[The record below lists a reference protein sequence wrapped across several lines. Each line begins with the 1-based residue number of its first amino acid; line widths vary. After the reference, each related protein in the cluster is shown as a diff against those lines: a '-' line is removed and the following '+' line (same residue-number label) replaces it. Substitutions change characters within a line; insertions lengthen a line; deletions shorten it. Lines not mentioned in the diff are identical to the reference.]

1 MASRVARKWT
11 CASTFSLATPV
22 ISTKTSG
29 SSSSR
34 RASSVNDSSGKR
46 RMGNLSLA
54 LGLSTTSFRVGPM
67 SAWIARSFRQIPSAA
82 LASVEIFGTSRQ
94 SMVLGRF
101 TRGT

>member
-1 MASRVARKWT
+1 MY
-11 CASTFSLATPV
+11 CASGFSPATPV

-34 RASSVNDSSGKR
+34 RASSVNDSSGQR
-46 RMGNLSLA
+46 RIGNLSLA
-54 LGLSTTSFRVGPM
+54 LGLSTTSLRAGPM
-67 SAWIARSFRQIPSAA
+67 SAWIARSFRQMAAAA

-94 SMVLGRF
+94 SMVLDRF